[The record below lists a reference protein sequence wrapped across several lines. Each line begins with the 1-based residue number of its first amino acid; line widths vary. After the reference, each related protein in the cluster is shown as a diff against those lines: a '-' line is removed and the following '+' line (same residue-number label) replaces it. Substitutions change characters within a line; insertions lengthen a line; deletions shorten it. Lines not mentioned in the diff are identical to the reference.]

1 MVAGQEDISAKV
13 TVDLDGV
20 SIDKAIK
27 KAAKSLE
34 DATKKAQMKSDIS
47 TAGQIKVIKARTDAH
62 KSESLLNDKMLR
74 SRKLMSTMMRAQGGS
89 GIGGNI
95 MNMLQQVG
103 GLKMANYQRLQ
114 DLKGQKSLTVD
125 ETKEKSMLSEGTF
138 GNKLFSTLESK
149 FEKLFGGDSKWN
161 KMFGGQ
167 GKTAAAG
174 LGLGAIGGGLA
185 LSKAIIDSSP
195 AFQQLLKMTKFA
207 TMLILRPIGDFFG
220 FLFRPIL
227 ILLLRKFII
236 PFYQTVYPWFVR
248 NGKMIGETVA
258 AVLDSGDG
266 IKKAI
271 EESIKITAAK
281 VSVPLE
287 KILTQTAK
295 TTTVLEKSDAKI
307 YGKTAT
313 NILDKTTDAKI
324 YGQSAHAAEIL
335 PKIEKSISNSTK
347 VLQGTVKAVKIVE
360 SVAAIP
366 TKIAAKALNFGVKA
380 IDKVTSGAGTKAI
393 TKIATNVAA
402 KSAAKF
408 IPIVGQALL
417 AVDVAG
423 SAMKQFAPDQYE
435 GVRQGALGVGK
446 LFGDTEGTYTEHAL
460 DFLGF
465 GKQSTAEQ
473 LFGMAQSLTSS
484 APKLTNLGGGRGAR
498 GGHQSN
504 FAGGIIKEPIFGVG
518 KSGKTYSFGERGAEQ
533 ISPVGSGSGTVINV
547 TVNGSIYSDKDMLNF
562 QRTIMRA
569 IETSNTRKAKL

>member
-1 MVAGQEDISAKV
+1 MANEDINAKV
-13 TVDLDGV
+13 VVQLDGV
-20 SIDKAIK
+20 QIEKSVK
-27 KAAKSLE
+27 KAGKALE
-34 DATKKAQMKSDIS
+34 DALKRAQAKADIS
-47 TAGQIKVIKARTDAH
+47 TAGQIKVIKAREEAH
-62 KSESLLNDKMLR
+62 KSETLLNDKMLR

-89 GIGGNI
+89 GVGGNI

-114 DLKGQKSLTVD
+114 DLKGQKSLSPD
-125 ETKEKSMLSEGTF
+125 EKKEQSMLSEGTF

-161 KMFGGQ
+161 KTFGGQ

-174 LGLGAIGGGLA
+174 LGIGAIGGGLA
-185 LSKAIIDSSP
+185 LSKMIIDSSP

-258 AVLDSGDG
+258 AVLDSGEG

-271 EESIKITAAK
+271 EESVKITAAK

-287 KILTQTAK
+287 KIVTQTAK
-295 TTTVLEKSDAKI
+295 TTAVLEKSTPEIYNPKAATVLDKASDAKI
-307 YGKTAT
+307 Y
-313 NILDKTTDAKI
+313 
-324 YGQSAHAAEIL
+324 SVAEKIL
-335 PKIEKSISNSTK
+335 PKIEKSITTSTK
-347 VLQGTVKAVKIVE
+347 VLQGTVKAVKVVE
-360 SVAAIP
+360 SVAALP
-366 TKIAAKALNFGVKA
+366 TKAATKALQLTTKAVDKVAGTATTKMMAKVATKIAA
-380 IDKVTSGAGTKAI
+380 S
-393 TKIATNVAA
+393 
-402 KSAAKF
+402 SAAKF

-423 SAMKQFAPDQYE
+423 SVMKQFAPDQYE
-435 GVRQGALGVGK
+435 GVRQGALGVGR

-473 LFGMAQSLTSS
+473 LLGMAQSLTGSTPQS
-484 APKLTNLGGGRGAR
+484 TNLGGGRGTR
-498 GGHQSN
+498 GGGHQSN
-504 FAGGIIKEPIFGVG
+504 FAGGIIREPIFGVG

-533 ISPVGSGSGTVINV
+533 ISPIGSGSGTVINI